1 MLTVNCQ
8 SSIKISE
15 EKTVYFDPLK
25 VEENHDADLI
35 LITHSHWD
43 HFSIEDILKV
53 KKELTK
59 VIGPKD
65 IKKDLLEIG
74 FKEENIII
82 MLPYQELAIE
92 NLIIKT
98 VPAYNKEKDYHP
110 KGNNWL
116 GYLLTTNN
124 KTYYIMGDTDA
135 LEENQNIKC
144 DVLFIPIG
152 GTYTMD
158 ATEAAIFTNKLNPKT
173 VVPIHYGLVVGT
185 KEDLNTF
192 KENLKEDIKIEEK
205 LFIWFFVK

>member
-35 LITHSHWD
+35 LITHSHWN
-43 HFSIEDILKV
+43 HFSTEDILKV

-82 MLPYQELAIE
+82 MLPYQELTIE

-98 VPAYNKEKDYHP
+98 VP
-110 KGNNWL
+110 
-116 GYLLTTNN
+116 
-124 KTYYIMGDTDA
+124 
-135 LEENQNIKC
+135 
-144 DVLFIPIG
+144 
-152 GTYTMD
+152 
-158 ATEAAIFTNKLNPKT
+158 
-173 VVPIHYGLVVGT
+173 
-185 KEDLNTF
+185 
-192 KENLKEDIKIEEK
+192 
-205 LFIWFFVK
+205 

>member
-43 HFSIEDILKV
+43 HFSTEDILKV

-82 MLPYQELAIE
+82 MLPYQELTIE

-135 LEENQNIKC
+135 LEENENIKC

-205 LFIWFFVK
+205 LFML

>member
-35 LITHSHWD
+35 LITHSHWN
-43 HFSIEDILKV
+43 HFSTEDILKV

-82 MLPYQELAIE
+82 MLPYQELTIE

-135 LEENQNIKC
+135 LEENQNINC

-205 LFIWFFVK
+205 LFIL

>member
-205 LFIWFFVK
+205 PFML

>member
-35 LITHSHWD
+35 LITHSHWN
-43 HFSIEDILKV
+43 HFSTEDILKV

-82 MLPYQELAIE
+82 MLPYQELTIE

-116 GYLLTTNN
+116 GYLLKTNN

-205 LFIWFFVK
+205 LFIL